1 LADLRACD
9 NRRMRVA
16 ALYDVHGNLPA
27 LDVVLAE
34 VAREA
39 VDLVL
44 VGGDVMP
51 GPMPRQVL
59 ERLQSLGVRTEFIR
73 GNGDRECLAEVEGRV
88 SPMPESLRRLLRWSR
103 AQLTP
108 EQLTAVSAWPETFR
122 QDVPGLGS
130 VLFCHATP
138 RNDEEIV
145 TRLMSDD
152 VLRPILDGVANVVV
166 CGHTHM
172 QFDRVVGTT
181 RVVNAGS
188 VGMPFEQPA
197 GAYWLRLGPGVELR
211 RTAYDVAAAAEAVR
225 GTAYP
230 SAEEFARVNV
240 LQPPDMLDALTKYG
254 LVQLGGVTNG
264 A

>member
-1 LADLRACD
+1 MSPLL
-9 NRRMRVA
+9 RVA
-16 ALYDVHGNLPA
+16 ALYDIHGNLPA
-27 LDVVLAE
+27 LEAVLDE
-34 VAREA
+34 IARDP
-39 VDLVL
+39 VDLVI

-51 GPMPRQVL
+51 GPMPRESL
-59 ERLQSLGVRTEFIR
+59 DRLQSLGVPARFIR
-73 GNGDRECLAEVEGRV
+73 GNGDRECLAEVEGRS
-88 SPMPESLRRLLRWSR
+88 SPMPESLRQLLRWSR

-108 EQLTAVSAWPETFR
+108 PQLEAVGDWPAGTR
-122 QDVPGLGS
+122 LSLPGLGS

-138 RNDEEIV
+138 RNDEEVV

-152 VLRPILDGVANVVV
+152 VLRPVFDGAADVVV

-172 QFDRVVGTT
+172 QFDRAVGAT

-211 RTAYDVAAAAEAVR
+211 RTDYDLAAAAAAVR
-225 GTAYP
+225 RTAYP
-230 SAEEFARVNV
+230 GADEFARVNV
-240 LQPPDMLDALTKYG
+240 LEPPDMLEAFTQYG
-254 LVQLGGVTNG
+254 LAQIGGAAGG

>member
-1 LADLRACD
+1 
-9 NRRMRVA
+9 MRIA
-16 ALYDVHGNLPA
+16 ALYDIHANLPA
-27 LDVVLAE
+27 LDAVLAD
-34 VAREA
+34 VAREG

-51 GPMPRQVL
+51 GPMPRPAL
-59 ERLQSLGVRTEFIR
+59 ARLQSLGVGAHFIR

-88 SPMPESLRRLLRWSR
+88 SPMPESSRQLLRWCR
-103 AQLTP
+103 AELTPAQLDFVAT
-108 EQLTAVSAWPETFR
+108 WPETLR
-122 QDVPGLGS
+122 LEVPGLGS

-145 TRLMSDD
+145 TRLMPDD
-152 VLRPILDGVANVVV
+152 LLRPILDGVADVVV

-197 GAYWLRLGPGVELR
+197 GAYWLRLGPGIELR
-211 RTAYDVAAAAEAVR
+211 RTTYDLAAAAEAVR
-225 GTAYP
+225 CTAYP

-240 LQPPDMLDALTKYG
+240 LEPPDMLEAFTAYG
-254 LVQLGGVTNG
+254 LAQLRGAANG